1 MKYLLDTHT
10 LLWVL
15 FEDEKLSEKART
27 AIKNPDNEIY
37 VSTITYWEI
46 SLKYSISKIELEG
59 ITPEQLPQKAKEIGI
74 KTLEVSEYEAST
86 FYKLPKVK
94 HKDPFD
100 RMIIWQAINRNI
112 TLISKDKKMSG
123 YQKFGL
129 NILWK

>member
-15 FEDEKLSEKART
+15 FEEEKLSEKAKV

-37 VSTITYWEI
+37 VSVVSYWEI
-46 SLKYSISKIELEG
+46 SLKCALGKLELEG
-59 ITPEQLPQKAKEIGI
+59 ITPEELPKKAEEVGI
-74 KTLEVSEYEAST
+74 ETLEVSEEEAST
-86 FYKLPKVK
+86 FYKLPRLK

-100 RMIIWQAINRNI
+100 RLIIWQAINRKI
-112 TLISKDKKMSG
+112 ILISKDKPVKE

-129 NILWK
+129 EILWK